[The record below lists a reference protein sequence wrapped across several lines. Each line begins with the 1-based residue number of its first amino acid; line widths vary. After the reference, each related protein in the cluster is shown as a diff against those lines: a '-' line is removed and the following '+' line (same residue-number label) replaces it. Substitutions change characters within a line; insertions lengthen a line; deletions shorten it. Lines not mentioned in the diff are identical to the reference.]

1 MKVAL
6 NFNKGFPALKEGFQ
20 VLGCEVVENAWNAS
34 ALQGVDACIIEL
46 YEGVRQPWRT
56 LRLKM
61 ALRRM
66 GAPLIGV
73 DRDAP
78 WHKGIR
84 LRKLWFFDALGLLD
98 IYATHSLQNVRQF
111 ASNIIYLPNAVW
123 SSQYNLKEAS
133 LEAMRRPDWYRHDVS
148 FLGNLDAV
156 RYREHRQRVEFL
168 EALETRLKPLGV
180 NCYFHDSSGMTAED
194 QVEVIQHSRIS
205 LNYGA
210 ACDNGPEKSWG
221 LPERCYG
228 VPACGGF
235 LLSDERR
242 HAGEDFAPN
251 KEWASFGDLDECVA
265 KICYFLEHFDQARD
279 IAEAAYHRVML
290 DHTYKQRAERLV
302 AEVRAWRG
310 DARSY

>member
-6 NFNKGFPALKEGFQ
+6 NFKKGYPALNEGFQ
-20 VLGCEVVENAWNAS
+20 ELGCEIVENVWNTS
-34 ALQGVDACIIEL
+34 DRQGVDAWIIEL

-66 GAPLIGV
+66 GVPLIGI

-78 WHKGIR
+78 WHKGVR
-84 LRKLWFFDALGLLD
+84 ARKLWFFDALGLLD
-98 IYATHSLQNVRQF
+98 IYATHSLQHVRPF
-111 ASNIIYLPNAVW
+111 AGKVIYLPNAVW

-133 LEAMRRPDWYRHDVS
+133 LEAMRRPDWYRYDVS
-148 FLGNLDAV
+148 FVGNIDAV
-156 RYREHRQRVEFL
+156 RYREHRQRAEFL
-168 EALETRLKPLGV
+168 GVLESRLKLLGV
-180 NCYFHDSSGMTAED
+180 NCYFRDTNGMTTED
-194 QVEVIQHSRIS
+194 QVDVIQRSRIS

-210 ACDNGPEKSWG
+210 ACDNGSGKSWG

-242 HAGEDFAPN
+242 HAEEDFALG
-251 KEWASFGDLDECVA
+251 KEWISFVDLDDCIA
-265 KICYFLEHFDQARD
+265 KICYFLQHFNQARV
-279 IAEAAYHRVML
+279 IAEAAHHRVML

-302 AEVRAWRG
+302 AEVQAWRKDTCG
-310 DARSY
+310 Y